1 MDAPRTSTRSRLA
14 AVTLT
19 ACLTFVGPSAALS
32 SAPAVEDGSL
42 ATIDICITRSGPDK
56 GTIRF
61 VHAKLDC
68 RAGEQRVRLI
78 SSDDPGPR
86 GSRSMASATGL
97 SGPVGPQGPRG
108 ERGPQGIRGPQGEE
122 GARGARGPQGE
133 EGKQGSP
140 GVDGATRMLV
150 SGLATSSAASNVAPT
165 FLGPF
170 PTSSST
176 TLEGDVQQVL
186 PVGGA
191 VSSLFVDLG
200 GAPGA
205 GKEWTFAIRRQS
217 GSGATQSTPVT
228 CQISGAGA
236 TACNSGPASV
246 TFAAGDLISLQV
258 VPAGEPDAW
267 ISARWSVSLTE

>member
-1 MDAPRTSTRSRLA
+1 M
-14 AVTLT
+14 
-19 ACLTFVGPSAALS
+19 
-32 SAPAVEDGSL
+32 

-61 VHAKLDC
+61 VHAKLNC
-68 RAGEQRVRLI
+68 RAAEQRVRLVG
-78 SSDDPGPR
+78 SDDQPDPR
-86 GSRSMASATGL
+86 GSRSMISAAGL

-108 ERGPQGIRGPQGEE
+108 ERGPQGVRGPQGEE
-122 GARGARGPQGE
+122 GARGAPGPEGK
-133 EGKQGSP
+133 EGKQGPP

-150 SGLATSSAASNVAPT
+150 SGLATSSAASNLAAT

-186 PVGGA
+186 PVGGT
-191 VSSLFVDLG
+191 VSNLFVDLED
-200 GAPGA
+200 APGT
-205 GKEWTFAIRRQS
+205 GSDWTFTIRRQS
-217 GSGATQSTPVT
+217 GSGATQGTAVS
-228 CQISGAGA
+228 CQISGEGA
-236 TACNSGPASV
+236 TACNSGPALV
-246 TFAAGDLISLQV
+246 AFAAGDLISLQV